1 MKLRL
6 SCFFGLLVLPFLSY
20 GLLPTLVYPA
30 VNNTVYG
37 TAIDVRP
44 SANPSQN
51 ATYALQNIPNELVGQ
66 ISVGLNNARVNT
78 LDTAPAGSYNIVVR
92 ATDNSGF
99 IDASFTLVI
108 QKAPLT
114 VTANSSTI
122 TYCDGFPTCSASY
135 AGFQNNENAGVLS
148 GVLLCQY
155 GVTAP
160 APVGSY
166 TIDITTNSTLNSP
179 NYNVTFVN
187 GTLTVIQS
195 LTTTTVTPA
204 NSSILVGNSMTF
216 TAAVNGNLNCV
227 PSGSVVFTIDGVAQA
242 PITLSNIGRSSITVT
257 DFLPGVHTISAAFS
271 GSTNHLSST
280 SAQVLNTVCPI
291 ISIGQIPEGTVNV
304 PYNQTVSVSPVDSYT
319 FSIAIGQLP
328 KGIVLNPLTGQ
339 LTGTPLESGFFNFT
353 IVVKNGNSCSMSKT
367 YIMKII
373 GNNCSGRYFEQ
384 ANLSPLATGVV
395 PIAYSPATLEG
406 SPGDYHFESADFNND
421 GHLDLI
427 LPAKDATDHA
437 GYSLYFGNG
446 SGAFTAGLPIATGA
460 VATNNVSVTVA
471 DFDNDGDKDAVLG
484 NVNSFELV
492 ILTNNGTGVFT
503 QNIVATGN
511 GGGGIGS
518 AISARSGDFNKDG
531 KPDFAI
537 LNSGN
542 KKANIYLNTS
552 TLGTIS
558 FVSTANPVATDIFP
572 RDLVLG
578 YFNND
583 ENIDIAVVNFSN
595 NIVANTISVSFG
607 DGLGGFSLAT
617 AFQVGLNSR
626 DIKAGD
632 LDNDGDTDLVTANF
646 GTNTISILTNN
657 GSGSFTV
664 VTKNVESKPNGLSV
678 NDYNGD
684 GFVDILVSTQA
695 LIAPSNT
702 SSNVYLLLNNGSGSF
717 STPSIQGT
725 DIFTVGA
732 QPGSILSGDFNS
744 DGAVDFISANTG
756 IDGLTGS
763 LSVFLNNCPPSI
775 SNANIL
781 HGTGIISNLV
791 LIANTFDGNQAAN
804 TLLAKV
810 NAGASATLNGI
821 TVSNLSVSALGVIT
835 ATISATCIATSADF
849 SITITDN
856 FNKSVTATLSI
867 TIVSGPNIT
876 VQPTN
881 RKPCEGMLINIPL
894 TATGLDLS
902 YQWQLSTDGGVNFS
916 NLSNLSPYS
925 NTSTNILGILASTG
939 VNGNKYQCVITG
951 ACGVATSQIIT
962 LTVQSA
968 VSNLSGTLPN
978 GTTQVFNSSTINS
991 TQLITPVSN
1000 VTYQAGKSIT
1010 FNPGFLA
1017 DRQNTMKAE
1026 IIGCF

>member
-6 SCFFGLLVLPFLSY
+6 LCFIGLLVLPFLSF
-20 GLLPTLVYPA
+20 GVLPTLVYPA

-37 TAIDVRP
+37 TAIEVRP
-44 SANPSQN
+44 AASPSQN

-78 LDTAPAGSYNIVVR
+78 LDTAPAGTYTITVR
-92 ATDNSGF
+92 ATDNTGF

-122 TYCDGFPTCSASY
+122 TYCDGFPTCSATY
-135 AGFQNNENAGVLS
+135 TGFQNNENAGVLS

-155 GVTAP
+155 GIAAP

-179 NYNVTFVN
+179 NYNVTYVN

-195 LTTTTVTPA
+195 PTTTVTPA
-204 NSSILVGNSMTF
+204 NSSILVGNAMTF

-227 PSGSVVFTIDGVAQA
+227 PIGSVVFTIDGLAQA
-242 PITLSNIGRSSITVT
+242 PITLSNIGQCSITVT
-257 DFLPGVHTISAAFS
+257 DFLPGVHTVSAAFS

-291 ISIGQIPEGTVNV
+291 ISIGQIAEGTVNV
-304 PYNQTVSVSPVDSYT
+304 PYNQTVSVSPVDTYT
-319 FSIAIGQLP
+319 FGIAIGQLP
-328 KGIVLNPLTGQ
+328 KGLVLNPLTGQ
-339 LTGTPLESGFFNFT
+339 LSGTPTEAGFFNFT
-353 IVVKNGNSCSMSKT
+353 IVAKNGISCSKSKA
-367 YIMKII
+367 YSMKIV

-384 ANLSPLATGVV
+384 ANLSPPATGVV
-395 PIAYSPATLEG
+395 PIAYSPATVQG
-406 SPGDYHFESADFNND
+406 APGDYHFESADFNND
-421 GHLDLI
+421 GHLDI
-427 LPAKDATDHA
+427 IMPSKDATDHA
-437 GYSLYFGNG
+437 GYSLYLGNG
-446 SGAFTAGLPIATGA
+446 SGGFTGGVPVATGA
-460 VATNNVSVTVA
+460 VASNNVSVTVA
-471 DFDNDGDKDAVLG
+471 DFDNDGDKDVVLG
-484 NVNSFELV
+484 NVNTFELV
-492 ILTNNGTGVFT
+492 ILTNNGSGVFT

-518 AISARSGDFNKDG
+518 AVAAKSGDFNKDG

-558 FVSTANPVATDIFP
+558 FASTATPIATDIFP
-572 RDLVLG
+572 RDLVIG
-578 YFNND
+578 YFNTD
-583 ENIDIAVVNFSN
+583 ENLDVAVVNYSN
-595 NIVANTISVSFG
+595 NIVANTVSVAFG
-607 DGLGGFSLAT
+607 DGLGGFSLAA
-617 AFQVGLNSR
+617 AFSVGLNSR

-632 LDNDGDTDLVTANF
+632 IDNDGDTDLVTANY
-646 GTNTISILTNN
+646 GTSTISILTNN

-664 VTKNVESKPNGLSV
+664 ATKNVGSKPNGLAV

-695 LIAPSNT
+695 LIAPANT

-717 STPSIQGT
+717 STPSTQGT

-732 QPGSILSGDFNS
+732 QPGSLLSGDFNS

-756 IDGLTGS
+756 VDGLTGS
-763 LSVFLNNCPPSI
+763 LSVFLNNCPPTL
-775 SNANIL
+775 SNVNIN
-781 HGTGIISNLV
+781 HGTGITNNLV

-804 TLLAKV
+804 TLLPKI
-810 NAGASATLNGI
+810 NAGTSATLNGI
-821 TVSNLSVSALGVIT
+821 TVSNLSVSALGEIT
-835 ATISATCIATSADF
+835 ATISATCLATSADF

-856 FNKSVTATLSI
+856 FNKTVSATLSI
-867 TIVSGPNIT
+867 TVVSGPNIT
-876 VQPTN
+876 AEPTN
-881 RKPCEGMLINIPL
+881 RNPCDGMLINIPV

-902 YQWQLSTDGGVNFS
+902 YQWQISTDGGANFS
-916 NLSNLSPYS
+916 NLTNLSPHS
-925 NTSTNILGILASTG
+925 NISTNSLGILASTA
-939 VNGNKYQCVITG
+939 VNGNKYRCVITG
-951 ACGVATSQIIT
+951 ACGVATSQIIN
-962 LTVQSA
+962 LNVQSA
-968 VSNLSGTLPN
+968 VSNLSGTIPN
-978 GTTQVFNSSTINS
+978 GTTQVFNSSSINS
-991 TQLITPVSN
+991 TQAITPVSN

-1017 DRQNTMKAE
+1017 DRQNTVNAE